1 MLMGY
6 DFANFDKYMYNSHFI
21 YQRYFIVTYLNKI
34 SLDSH

>member
-1 MLMGY
+1 MGY
-6 DFANFDKYMYNSHFI
+6 DFANFDKYMYSSHFI